1 MNNNISHVV
10 IEGCDGVGKSTLL
23 FGLQKKFNRI
33 GPSFRDRGEL
43 SDFVYAKKFGRSLVS
58 VNQCH
63 LPILYV
69 LITKSEDEIRKQL
82 ERRAQIDPVATKDL
96 SEELDAIKDQS
107 LFMDMYHEF
116 KVDHHVIMC
125 NLTGKSIEESI
136 EFVYDE
142 INKYLDNLPKDCADT
157 ATHFILSNAACK
169 KQWRFYSIDGQPY
182 FNSKMTILDPD
193 KHNGVYETV
202 TDKTYPISLM
212 YAAEFEQY
220 VKDCEKFDNNVA
232 VLDNKLFLNK
242 KEVMFKEHTDNV
254 FQAMKDYINIFNSTS
269 CIEYYTKYGY
279 RHGVSPL
286 LYLAAMTNTVIF
298 FDKRHTRQMDIYEQI
313 YKNHEELINYVTFIS
328 ENSLKEKKKAV
339 FDNEN
344 IKKTILFAQKQW
356 YLDNKTKFL

>member
-43 SDFVYAKKFGRSLVS
+43 SDFVYAKKFGRSVVS

-63 LPILYV
+63 LPFLYV

-82 ERRAQIDPVATKDL
+82 ERRAQIDPVAAKDL

-107 LFMDMYHEF
+107 LFMDVFHEF
-116 KVDHHVIMC
+116 KVDHHAIMC
-125 NLTGKSIEESI
+125 NLTGKTIDESI
-136 EFVYDE
+136 DFVYDK
-142 INKYLDNLPKDCADT
+142 INEYIDHLPKDCADST
-157 ATHFILSNAACK
+157 THFILSSAACK
-169 KQWRFYSIDGQPY
+169 KQWRFHSINGQPY
-182 FNSKMTILDPD
+182 FNSKMAILDPD

-212 YAAEFEQY
+212 YAAEFEPY
-220 VKDCEKFDNNVA
+220 VKDRVKTDKNLAIVDNRVF
-232 VLDNKLFLNK
+232 LDDH
-242 KEVMFKEHTDNV
+242 EVILPEHITNIMTGMEGFMNV
-254 FQAMKDYINIFNSTS
+254 FNTS
-269 CIEYYTKYGY
+269 SCVEYYTRYGY
-279 RHGVSPL
+279 RHGVSPM

-298 FDKRHTRQMDIYEQI
+298 FDQRHTLQMDIYQQI
-313 YKNHEELINYVTFIS
+313 YKNHEELIKYVTFIS
-328 ENSLKEKKKAV
+328 KDSLKEKKKDV

-344 IKKTILFAQKQW
+344 IKKAILFAQKQW
-356 YLDNKTKFL
+356 YLVNKTKFL

>member
-69 LITKSEDEIRKQL
+69 LITKTEDEIRKQL
-82 ERRAQIDPVATKDL
+82 ERRAQIDLIAAKDL
-96 SEELDAIKDQS
+96 SEELDAIKDQR
-107 LFMDMYHEF
+107 LFMDVYHEF
-116 KVDHHVIMC
+116 KVDHHIITC
-125 NLTGKSIEESI
+125 DLTGKSIDESI
-136 EFVYDE
+136 DFVYDE
-142 INKYLDNLPKDCADT
+142 INIYIDSLPKDCADST
-157 ATHFILSNAACK
+157 THFILSNAACK

-182 FNSKMTILDPD
+182 FNSKMAILDPD

-212 YAAEFEQY
+212 YAAEFEPY

-232 VLDNKLFLNK
+232 VLDNRLFLNK
-242 KEVMFKEHTDNV
+242 REVMLKEHTDDV
-254 FQAMKDYINIFNSTS
+254 FQAMRDYIDIFNSAS
-269 CIEYYTKYGY
+269 CIVYYTRYAY

-286 LYLAAMTNTVIF
+286 LYLAAMSNTVIF
-298 FDKRHTRQMDIYEQI
+298 FDQKLTRQIDIYEQI
-313 YKNHEELINYVTFIS
+313 YKNHEELINYVTFAS
-328 ENSLKEKKKAV
+328 NDSLKEKKKAI

-344 IKKTILFAQKQW
+344 VEKAILFVQKQW
-356 YLDNKTKFL
+356 YLDNKTQFL

>member
-43 SDFVYAKKFGRSLVS
+43 SDFVYAKKFGRSVVS

-82 ERRAQIDPVATKDL
+82 ERRAQIDPIAAKDL
-96 SEELDAIKDQS
+96 SEELDAIKDQR
-107 LFMDMYHEF
+107 LFMDVYHEF
-116 KVDHHVIMC
+116 KVDHHAIMC
-125 NLTGKSIEESI
+125 NLTGKTIDESI
-136 EFVYDE
+136 DFVYDK
-142 INKYLDNLPKDCADT
+142 INEYIEHLPKDCADST
-157 ATHFILSNAACK
+157 THFILSSAACK
-169 KQWRFYSIDGQPY
+169 KQWRFYSINGQPY
-182 FNSKMTILDPD
+182 FNSKMAILDPD

-212 YAAEFEQY
+212 YAAEFEPY
-220 VKDCEKFDNNVA
+220 VKDRVKIDKDLAIVDNRVFT
-232 VLDNKLFLNK
+232 DSH
-242 KEVMFKEHTDNV
+242 EVILPEHTTNIMTGMEGFMNV
-254 FQAMKDYINIFNSTS
+254 FNTS
-269 CIEYYTKYGY
+269 SCVEYYTRYGY

-298 FDKRHTRQMDIYEQI
+298 FDQRHTLQMDIYEQI
-313 YKNHEELINYVTFIS
+313 YENHKELIKYVTFIS
-328 ENSLKEKKKAV
+328 KDSLKEKKKDV

-344 IKKTILFAQKQW
+344 IKKAILFAQKQW
-356 YLDNKTKFL
+356 YLVNKTKFL

>member
-43 SDFVYAKKFGRSLVS
+43 SDFVYAKKFGRSVVS

-63 LPILYV
+63 LPFLYV

-82 ERRAQIDPVATKDL
+82 ERRAQIDPVAAKDL
-96 SEELDAIKDQS
+96 SEELDAIKDQR
-107 LFMDMYHEF
+107 LFTDMFHEF
-116 KVDHHVIMC
+116 KVDHHAIMC

-136 EFVYDE
+136 DFVYNQ
-142 INKYLDNLPKDCADT
+142 INEYLDHLPKDCADST
-157 ATHFILSNAACK
+157 THFILSNAACK
-169 KQWRFYSIDGQPY
+169 KQWRFYSINGQPY
-182 FNSKMTILDPD
+182 FNSKMAILDPD

-220 VKDCEKFDNNVA
+220 VKDRVKTDKNLAIVDNRVFS
-232 VLDNKLFLNK
+232 DDH
-242 KEVMFKEHTDNV
+242 EVILPEHITDVMCGMAGFTNV
-254 FQAMKDYINIFNSTS
+254 FNTAS
-269 CIEYYTKYGY
+269 CVEYYTKYGY
-279 RHGVSPL
+279 RHGVSPM

-298 FDKRHTRQMDIYEQI
+298 FDCRHTLQMDIYEQI
-313 YKNHEELINYVTFIS
+313 YEHNKELIKYVTFLS
-328 ENSLKEKKKAV
+328 KDSLKEKKKAV
-339 FDNEN
+339 FEDEN
-344 IKKTILFAQKQW
+344 VKKTILFAQKQW
-356 YLDNKTKFL
+356 YLVNKTKFL

>member
-43 SDFVYAKKFGRSLVS
+43 SDFVYAKKFGRSVVS

-63 LPILYV
+63 LPFLYV

-82 ERRAQIDPVATKDL
+82 EKRAQVDPIAAKDL
-96 SEELDAIKDQS
+96 SEELDAIKDQR
-107 LFMDMYHEF
+107 LFMNLYREF
-116 KVDHHVIMC
+116 KVDHHAIMC
-125 NLTGKSIEESI
+125 DLTGKSIDESI
-136 EFVYDE
+136 DFVYDK
-142 INKYLDNLPKDCADT
+142 INEYLDHLPKDCADST
-157 ATHFILSNAACK
+157 THFILSSAACK
-169 KQWRFYSIDGQPY
+169 KQWKFYSIDGQPY
-182 FNSKMTILDPD
+182 FNSKMAILDPD

-212 YAAEFEQY
+212 YAAEFEPY

-232 VLDNKLFLNK
+232 VLDNRLFLNK
-242 KEVMFKEHTDNV
+242 REVMFKEHTDDV
-254 FQAMKDYINIFNSTS
+254 FHAMKDYISIFNSAA
-269 CIEYYTKYGY
+269 CIVYYTKYGY
-279 RHGVSPL
+279 RHGVSPM

-298 FDKRHTRQMDIYEQI
+298 FDQKHTLQMDIYEQI
-313 YKNHEELINYVTFIS
+313 YKNHEELIKYVTFIS
-328 ENSLKEKKKAV
+328 NDSLKEKKKDV

-344 IKKTILFAQKQW
+344 IKKAILFAQKQW
-356 YLDNKTKFL
+356 YLVNKTKFL